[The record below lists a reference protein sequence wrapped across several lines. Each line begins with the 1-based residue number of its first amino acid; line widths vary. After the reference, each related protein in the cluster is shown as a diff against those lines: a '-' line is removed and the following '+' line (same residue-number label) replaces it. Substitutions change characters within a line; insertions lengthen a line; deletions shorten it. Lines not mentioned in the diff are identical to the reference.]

1 MSTLTRLPE
10 LVINP
15 NILAMEYAVRGPI
28 PQRAAA
34 LRGQG
39 RSTIP
44 CNIGNPQAL
53 GQPPLAYFRQLL
65 GLVEAGLLRRRRVA
79 LEHQRGAD
87 VEGGVEDAVVGR
99 GAPDGGGRGDGGE
112 QGQGAGTQP
121 PERSGP
127 AVASSR

>member
-44 CNIGNPQAL
+44 CNIGNPQE
-53 GQPPLAYFRQLL
+53 FRQKPITFFREVLSCM
-65 GLVEAGLLRRRRVA
+65 VN
-79 LEHQRGAD
+79 
-87 VEGGVEDAVVGR
+87 
-99 GAPDGGGRGDGGE
+99 PDLIKN
-112 QGQGAGTQP
+112 
-121 PERSGP
+121 
-127 AVASSR
+127 